1 MKKRIFYAVLI
12 IMYIITSTAYAEISV
27 QMYENQHAPEGTEFR
42 VETSE
47 GFAEVFNIN
56 GIDYLY
62 HKHANLS
69 TNPTP
74 YDESLS
80 NIMFDDYIITD
91 EYYLVRD
98 CSNGLAFFA
107 CFPNNTLDIYDK
119 NMNLLHSEDFG
130 GGVYVVGMG
139 YADGVFYARYREKYE
154 ITKDDNGNEVYTRLY
169 GPDKTT
175 RWQKERFVTVKSTD
189 MITWAETDEEIPRSN
204 SVSNVKYGMTT
215 VTDGTMKN
223 VNYESGQNGYFYETK
238 LGDIFL
244 FSERENEDST
254 GKIKSFCL
262 TNDNV
267 YFIKVDAPL
276 EFAETYDSIEAYEY
290 EDEIII
296 STPQHGNYCAMSSA
310 EEIYEQLA
318 KRENA
323 PYVVMNNNV
332 LGFETPPVIED
343 DHTLVPMRFLF
354 EQMGADVEWNQETQT
369 ATATMNNTAVAFSI
383 NDTNAE
389 VNGATA
395 TMDVPARLIND
406 KTMVPLRFLSEE
418 MGYTVT
424 WDESTRTAVIE

>member
-12 IMYIITSTAYAEISV
+12 IMYIITSTVYAEISV
-27 QMYENQHAPEGTEFR
+27 QIYENQHAPEGTEFR
-42 VETSE
+42 VETRE

-56 GIDYLY
+56 GLNYLY
-62 HKHANLS
+62 NKWDNYE

-74 YDESLS
+74 YDETLS
-80 NIMFDDYIITD
+80 SIMFDDYIITD

-98 CSNGLAFFA
+98 CSEGRAIVA
-107 CFPNNTLDIYDK
+107 YFPNNTLDIYDK

-130 GGVYVVGMG
+130 GGVYVVDMG
-139 YADGVFYARYREKYE
+139 YADGVFYAKYREKYE
-154 ITKDDNGNEVYTRLY
+154 ITKDDNGNEIYARLY
-169 GPDKTT
+169 GPDKAT

-389 VNGATA
+389 VNGAAA